1 MPSMAGGPGWTGRGE
16 SDQGPTRVGV
26 ASQLLRRGEDRGRL
40 QRQGGPE
47 SSSHRPPATSGGH
60 QPPAAATSHQRR
72 AGERGVPARLQW
84 REDLG
89 GPGGEEVDQDPA
101 RVGVASQLLLCGEGR
116 GRLQRQGGPE
126 SSLATSCKPEMEELL
141 HASTGHQPPASSW
154 GMEEVGHD
162 LEQVEV
168 LQRKFNEFQKT
179 WPAKNS
185 GCLMSARPLT
195 N

>member
-1 MPSMAGGPGWTGRGE
+1 MTRAQPGSGSPASCYGVGKTGDDCNAR
-16 SDQGPTRVGV
+16 
-26 ASQLLRRGEDRGRL
+26 EDLKVPATGH
-40 QRQGGPE
+40 Q
-47 SSSHRPPATSGGH
+47 PPAGGH

-72 AGERGVPARLQW
+72 AGEGGVPARLQW

-101 RVGVASQLLLCGEGR
+101 RVGVASQLLLCGEDR

-154 GMEEVGHD
+154 GDGGGRTR
-162 LEQVEV
+162 LGAS
-168 LQRKFNEFQKT
+168 RSA
-179 WPAKNS
+179 PA
-185 GCLMSARPLT
+185 
-195 N
+195 